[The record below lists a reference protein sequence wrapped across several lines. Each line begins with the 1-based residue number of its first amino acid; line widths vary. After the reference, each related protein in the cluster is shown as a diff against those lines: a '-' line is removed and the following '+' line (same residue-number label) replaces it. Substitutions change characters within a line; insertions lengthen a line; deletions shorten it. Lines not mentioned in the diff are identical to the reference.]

1 MRASPRR
8 PFFKLYAMLTHAQYL
23 NIINKAI
30 GEVDYPSWLPGLYE
44 PIKYAMK
51 GGGKRVRP
59 MLLLAVNDAFGGELD
74 NCLWPAVGIE
84 IFHNFTLVHDDVMDN
99 ADMRRGRE
107 TVYKKWD
114 LNTAILSGDAMVSMA
129 YKCMAGCPPMFLPE
143 VIDRF
148 GMMTMN
154 VYEGQQMDADFE
166 TAPKVTMQEYLR
178 MVMGKTSALIA
189 YPCAIGA
196 IISGAMPVDIEAIF
210 NFGVSLGIAFQM
222 QDDYLDVYGDAADF
236 GKAIGGDILNDKKTW
251 LYIIAND
258 KDGAGEFADIKAA
271 NLPANEKIA
280 AVTAIYD
287 KCGLREYG
295 PTLIE
300 KYTEDAIAYL
310 HATSMSDEGKQWLS
324 DFAFRLV
331 GRKK

>member
-1 MRASPRR
+1 
-8 PFFKLYAMLTHAQYL
+8 MLTQEQYL

-30 GEVDYPSWLPGLYE
+30 GEVEYPSWLPGLYE
-44 PIKYAMK
+44 PIKYAMQA
-51 GGGKRVRP
+51 GGKRIRP

-107 TVYKKWD
+107 TVYKKWN

-129 YKCMAGCPPMFLPE
+129 YKCVAGCPPMFLPE

-166 TAPKVTMQEYLR
+166 SMPQVSMNDYLR

-196 IISGAMPVDIEAIF
+196 IISGAMPADIEAIF

-222 QDDYLDVYGDAADF
+222 QDDYLDVYGDASDF

-251 LYIIAND
+251 LNIVAHDKAD
-258 KDGAGEFADIKAA
+258 KDEFVGVA
-271 NLPANEKIA
+271 NLPADQKIA

-287 KCGLREYG
+287 RCGLREYG

-300 KYTEDAIAYL
+300 KYTEDAISYL
-310 HATSMSDEGKQWLS
+310 NDTSMSDEGKQWLAN
-324 DFAFRLV
+324 FAQRLV